1 MGNLNS
7 KSVLNL
13 PPNSFLAFQL
23 NHVAA
28 RAPLQESQAGLNDS
42 AAQTQHLSLYIT
54 SLLLDFARA
63 EYELSAS
70 MMAAIK
76 CLDDRLGERGARSEW
91 VWEFWQNDWTFRQE
105 SEVWGEEIL
114 SHLMHH

>member
-1 MGNLNS
+1 
-7 KSVLNL
+7 
-13 PPNSFLAFQL
+13 L
-23 NHVAA
+23 NHAAA
-28 RAPLQESQAGLNDS
+28 RAPLQEPQGGLLINDS

-63 EYELSAS
+63 EYEFSAS

-91 VWEFWQNDWTFRQE
+91 FWEFWQHDWTFRQE
-105 SEVWGEEIL
+105 SEVWGKGIL
-114 SHLMHH
+114 SQYMSSLIFVRMSDSSIVHFAGK